1 MIIISAFTQDTLK
14 VMHYNLLMYGN
25 NTGWCNTNNNDVDEK
40 NLNLH
45 TIIDYVKPDI
55 FTVNELS
62 DNTFY
67 HDYLLNYALNI
78 GGINFYERGNP
89 SNLSGSYTVNQIY
102 YNSDKLT
109 LYSNVPVSTVG
120 RDIDVFKLYYI
131 LPNKSDTVFI
141 NCVVAHLKAGNS
153 SEDALQRT
161 NETNSLMNYL
171 GNINANGNYLMMGD
185 FNVYNGTEQAFQ
197 NLVFHSNQSIR
208 FYDPINKI
216 GSWNN
221 NSYYSDIHT
230 QSTHTSSGCPSS
242 GGMDDRFDFILA
254 ADEVIYGTHKA
265 RIVPGTYMALGQDG
279 QHFNVALINDPENTS
294 VPYDVV
300 EALYYMS
307 DHLPVV
313 MDLMIGNNVGLD
325 EIIANNPLKV
335 KLVNPFSDQIEIDIL
350 SQQPEIVSVELFN
363 VQGKLIYFNS
373 LQIEHN
379 LKHTIP
385 MISKNSGMFLL
396 RLSNSDGFVY
406 QQKLIK
412 Y

>member
-1 MIIISAFTQDTLK
+1 MIFISAFTQDTLK

-45 TIIDYVKPDI
+45 TIVDYVKPDI
-55 FTVNELS
+55 ITVNELS

-67 HDYLLNYALNI
+67 HDYLLNFALNLE
-78 GGINFYERGNP
+78 GVDYYERGNP
-89 SNLSGSYTVNQIY
+89 PNLSDSYTVNQIY
-102 YNSDKLT
+102 YNSEKLT
-109 LYSNVPVSTVG
+109 LYSSAAVSTVG
-120 RDIDVFKLYYI
+120 RDIDIFKLYYV
-131 LPNKSDTVFI
+131 LPNQSDTVFI

-171 GNINANGNYLMMGD
+171 GNHNAAGNYLMMGD
-185 FNVYNGTEQAFQ
+185 FNVYTGTEQAFQ

-254 ADEVIYGTHKA
+254 SDEVIYGTDKV
-265 RIVPGTYMALGQDG
+265 RNIPGTYMAVGQDG
-279 QHFNVALINDPENTS
+279 QHFNVALINDPQNTS
-294 VPYDVV
+294 VPHDVV

-313 MDLMIGNNVGLD
+313 MDLVVGNNVGLG
-325 EIIANNPLKV
+325 EISGRKHFQVKFNNPV
-335 KLVNPFSDQIEIDIL
+335 TDQINLNI
-350 SQQPEIVSVELFN
+350 SVDPSETITLEVFN
-363 VQGKLIYFNS
+363 IQGKPIYTESAFINKNAKLS
-373 LQIEHN
+373 
-379 LKHTIP
+379 IP
-385 MISKNSGMFLL
+385 FQNCVSGLYLL
-396 RLSNSDGFVY
+396 RISTPDGFVY
-406 QQKLIK
+406 QQKIMK
-412 Y
+412 I